1 MRVICRRRGIRGGLQ
16 QRFEGYS
23 LPERKVR
30 RGMAALL
37 SGFAA
42 VEVKKKGGRSVLRA
56 LCRRGGHSIE
66 NQTVKITLSYRF
78 EVGEGSLISLIIKT
92 LDSTATWRKAC
103 LRLEEEG
110 GGSSGTT
117 ATRPLGYSA
126 TRLLDYSAEGVKRR
140 AARSSG
146 VAPRK

>member
-1 MRVICRRRGIRGGLQ
+1 
-16 QRFEGYS
+16 
-23 LPERKVR
+23 
-30 RGMAALL
+30 MAALL

-66 NQTVKITLSYRF
+66 NHTVKITLSYRF

-92 LDSTATWRKAC
+92 LDSTATRRKTC

-110 GGSSGTT
+110 GGGGDFA
-117 ATRPLGYSA
+117 ATR
-126 TRLLDYSAEGVKRR
+126 
-140 AARSSG
+140 
-146 VAPRK
+146 RKT